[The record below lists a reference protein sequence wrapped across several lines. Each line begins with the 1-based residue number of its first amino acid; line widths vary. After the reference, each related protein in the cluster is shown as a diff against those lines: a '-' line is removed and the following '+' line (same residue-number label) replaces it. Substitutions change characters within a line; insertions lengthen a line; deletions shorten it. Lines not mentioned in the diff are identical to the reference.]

1 MTATSSPVRH
11 FDYIDALRGYAI
23 LMVIAVHTSQAFP
36 DLPTWLA
43 KLLAEGARGV
53 QLFFVTSALTLSMSW
68 VARDES
74 ATDFYI
80 RRLFRIAPMF
90 WIAIPLFLWLDGVG
104 PSIYA
109 PDGIGARQIIMTA
122 LLVHGFWP
130 DTITSVVPG
139 GWSVADEVIF
149 YILFPAIVPPLLK
162 ASWKSLIIV
171 AVAAVVLGAQVSR
184 LLDNLSYLLP
194 SSAEGVAGE
203 YFFLWFPRQLPC
215 FIFGIMLF
223 RFSAERYS
231 ISMHIAKWACA
242 FAIALMLLIPFLVG
256 IRFALPLGLVTT
268 YGIAFSLFAFSL
280 MYWPNSPLVAPPI
293 VWIGKVSYSAY
304 FVHFAVLHFLPPVHL
319 TGWPSADVATVYV
332 AVVIVTIAISSIT
345 YRIIERPMIRLGST
359 LIAARQSSR
368 RRQLDLLTERN
379 AAG

>member
-1 MTATSSPVRH
+1 MH
-11 FDYIDALRGYAI
+11 F
-23 LMVIAVHTSQAFP
+23 
-36 DLPTWLA
+36 
-43 KLLAEGARGV
+43 
-53 QLFFVTSALTLSMSW
+53 
-68 VARDES
+68 
-74 ATDFYI
+74 
-80 RRLFRIAPMF
+80 
-90 WIAIPLFLWLDGVG
+90 
-104 PSIYA
+104 
-109 PDGIGARQIIMTA
+109 
-122 LLVHGFWP
+122 
-130 DTITSVVPG
+130 
-139 GWSVADEVIF
+139 
-149 YILFPAIVPPLLK
+149 
-162 ASWKSLIIV
+162 
-171 AVAAVVLGAQVSR
+171 
-184 LLDNLSYLLP
+184 
-194 SSAEGVAGE
+194 
-203 YFFLWFPRQLPC
+203 
-215 FIFGIMLF
+215 
-223 RFSAERYS
+223 
-231 ISMHIAKWACA
+231 AKWACA